1 MSDVLKELKKKEKF
15 YFDTYKQKRNNIDKA
30 IHLEEMAK
38 VIREID
44 KLENK
49 KK

>member
-1 MSDVLKELKKKEKF
+1 MSDILKELKKKEKF

-38 VIREID
+38 VIRDID
-44 KLENK
+44 KIEKSRL
-49 KK
+49 